1 MDGGDFMATLILLR
15 HGQSVW
21 NAANKFTGWTDVGLS
36 EVGEAEAAKAGE
48 ELADT
53 QIDVVHTSDL
63 IRAQHTA
70 EIVMEHN
77 RASSD
82 VPTHRDF
89 RLNERH
95 YGDLQGLNK
104 QDTRDKYGD
113 EQVKI
118 WRRSYD
124 VPPPGEEGESL
135 AMCAERTLPYLDEA
149 IKPDLEAGKT
159 VLVAAHGNSLRS
171 IVMKIEGLTK
181 EEVLSLEI
189 PTGIPRIYTYEGGNF
204 TRA

>member
-1 MDGGDFMATLILLR
+1 MATLILLR

-48 ELADT
+48 ELVDT
-53 QIDVVHTSDL
+53 QIDVVHTSEL

-95 YGDLQGLNK
+95 YGDLQGEDKNEI
-104 QDTRDKYGD
+104 RDKHGV

-171 IVMKIEGLTK
+171 IVMKIEGLSK

>member
-1 MDGGDFMATLILLR
+1 MATLILLR

-70 EIVMEHN
+70 EIVMRHN
-77 RASSD
+77 RKSSG

-113 EQVKI
+113 EQVHI

-124 VPPPGEEGESL
+124 VPPPGDDGESL

-149 IKPDLEAGKT
+149 IKPDLDAGKT

-171 IVMKIEGLTK
+171 IVMKIEGLSK

-189 PTGIPRIYTYEGGNF
+189 PTGIPRIYTYDGGNF

>member
-1 MDGGDFMATLILLR
+1 MATLILLR

-77 RASSD
+77 RTSSD

-189 PTGIPRIYTYEGGNF
+189 PTGIPRIYTYAGGNF

>member
-1 MDGGDFMATLILLR
+1 MATLILLR

-53 QIDVVHTSDL
+53 QIDVVHTSEL

-95 YGDLQGLNK
+95 YGDLQAEDKNEI
-104 QDTRDKYGD
+104 RDKHGV

-149 IKPDLEAGKT
+149 IKPDLDAGKT

-171 IVMKIEGLTK
+171 IVMKIEGLSK

>member
-1 MDGGDFMATLILLR
+1 MATLILLR

-53 QIDVVHTSDL
+53 QIDVVHTSEL

-95 YGDLQGLNK
+95 YGDLQGEDKNEI
-104 QDTRDKYGD
+104 RDKHGV

-149 IKPDLEAGKT
+149 IKPDLDAGKT

-171 IVMKIEGLTK
+171 IVMKIEGLSK

>member
-1 MDGGDFMATLILLR
+1 MATLILLR

-70 EIVMEHN
+70 EIVMRHN

-95 YGDLQGLNK
+95 YGDLQGRNK

-113 EQVKI
+113 EQVHI

-124 VPPPGEEGESL
+124 VPPPGEDGESL

-149 IKPDLEAGKT
+149 IKPDLDAGKT

-171 IVMKIEGLTK
+171 IVMKIEGLSK

-189 PTGIPRIYTYEGGNF
+189 PTGIPRIYTYEDGNF

>member
-1 MDGGDFMATLILLR
+1 MATLILLR

-48 ELADT
+48 ELGDT

-189 PTGIPRIYTYEGGNF
+189 PTGIPRIYTYAGGNF

>member
-1 MDGGDFMATLILLR
+1 MATLILLR

-21 NAANKFTGWTDVGLS
+21 NAANRFTGWTDVELS
-36 EVGEAEAAKAGE
+36 EVGETEAAKAGD

-70 EIVMEHN
+70 EIVMSHN
-77 RASSD
+77 RASSN

-113 EQVKI
+113 EQVHI

-124 VPPPGEEGESL
+124 VPPPGDNGESL

-149 IKPDLEAGKT
+149 IIPDLEAGKT

-171 IVMKIEGLTK
+171 IVMEIEGLTK

-189 PTGIPRIYTYEGGNF
+189 PTGIPRIYTFEDGNF

>member
-1 MDGGDFMATLILLR
+1 MATLILLR

-21 NAANKFTGWTDVGLS
+21 NAANKFTGWTDVELS
-36 EVGEAEAAKAGE
+36 DKGETEAANAGE
-48 ELADT
+48 QLADT
-53 QIDVVHTSDL
+53 HIDVVHTSEL

-77 RASSD
+77 RVSRD

-149 IKPDLEAGKT
+149 IKPDLDGGKT

-171 IVMKIEGLTK
+171 IVMKIEGLSK

-189 PTGIPRIYTYEGGNF
+189 PTGVPRIYTYEGGDF

>member
-1 MDGGDFMATLILLR
+1 MATLILLR

-48 ELADT
+48 ELGDT

>member
-1 MDGGDFMATLILLR
+1 MILLR

-21 NAANKFTGWTDVGLS
+21 NAANKFTGWTDVELS
-36 EVGEAEAAKAGE
+36 EIGEAEAAKAGE
-48 ELADT
+48 ELST
-53 QIDVVHTSDL
+53 LKIDVVHTSDL

-70 EIVMEHN
+70 QIVMEHN
-77 RASSD
+77 QASEGFE
-82 VPTHRDF
+82 THRDY

-95 YGDLQGLNK
+95 YGALQGLDK
-104 QDTRDKYGD
+104 DETRVKYGAD
-113 EQVKI
+113 QVHI

-124 VPPPGEEGESL
+124 VPPPEGESL
-135 AMCAERTLPYLDEA
+135 AMCAERTLPYLSEA
-149 IKPDLEAGKT
+149 ILPDLDAGKT

-171 IVMKIEGLTK
+171 IVMEIESLSK

-189 PTGIPRIYTYEGGNF
+189 PTGIPRVYTYNQGVF

>member
-1 MDGGDFMATLILLR
+1 MATLILLR

-21 NAANKFTGWTDVGLS
+21 NAANKFTGWTDVELS
-36 EVGEAEAAKAGE
+36 EKGEIEAAKAGE

-53 QIDVVHTSDL
+53 
-63 IRAQHTA
+63 HTA
-70 EIVMEHN
+70 EIVMRHN
-77 RASSD
+77 RVSND
-82 VPTHRDF
+82 FPTHRDY

-113 EQVKI
+113 EQVHI

-124 VPPPGEEGESL
+124 VPPPGDDGESL

-149 IKPDLEAGKT
+149 IKPDLDAGKT

-171 IVMKIEGLTK
+171 IVMKIEGLSK

-189 PTGIPRIYTYEGGNF
+189 PTGIPRIYTYDDGNF